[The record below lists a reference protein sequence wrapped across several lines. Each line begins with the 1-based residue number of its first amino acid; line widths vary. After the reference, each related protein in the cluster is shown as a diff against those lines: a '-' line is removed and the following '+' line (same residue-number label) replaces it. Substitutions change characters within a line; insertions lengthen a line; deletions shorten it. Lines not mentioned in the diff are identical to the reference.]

1 MQAPWTSTITHFGAS
16 FDTITMSSS
25 TNTTEFMKA
34 DKQPTLNVLML
45 HHSQNEAEPLLNELR
60 NRGQAT
66 RSHFVASLDEL
77 EKMSQDQG
85 FDLACIHLGAENV
98 DPKAAFE
105 HLNQQSRDLPLIGL
119 TDELSQQQ
127 IAQGIAL
134 GAEDV
139 VCQEFTDHFVH
150 AVLRSYQQL
159 LVRRRRRQLE
169 QMLTE
174 SERRCQLL
182 LDGSRDAIAY
192 VHEGMHIYANEAYR
206 ELFGYD
212 DMEDLFSMPIV
223 DLLRTDP
230 PEDLKAQL
238 KKVSSGEKVMFDA
251 VGEHES
257 GETFDA
263 QLEISQA
270 SFEGETCIQVVIQN
284 SAVDAD
290 ALQAKV
296 REMASYDVHTN
307 LHNRAYFDQRLI
319 EVTGA
324 VARSGKEHTLTFIQL
339 ANFNDIKDN
348 VGIAGADLLLA
359 DVADIL
365 RDAFDEAVVVARF
378 LDDVFTVICETPLS
392 EARQR
397 TEQLLQRVSD
407 HLFEVNNQTIQVDL
421 HAGLC
426 SINETSG
433 TGTQVITQA
442 HEACML
448 AIREK
453 APLRIWEPGASSAEE
468 NTITKQVREA
478 LENDKLRMLFQPIL
492 NLRQGSEENYEVL
505 LRMQGESDQLI
516 EPQQF
521 LDAADVADLAG
532 QMDRW
537 VFQRAVV
544 ELARHRRDR
553 GTSTRAFIHLTAAS
567 IQDPTFLPWANK
579 ILRHARLPGDAI
591 IFQVSERVAQNYLK
605 MMKAFSKGLGVLH
618 AGLAIGRF
626 GHAEQHDG
634 LFKHLSVDFVKVDP
648 DFVRD
653 LDRTANQERLTEL
666 LNRIHQTDA
675 ASIVPHIESAAIL
688 GNLWQLGVRYV
699 QGYYLQAPTESMS
712 FDFEDD
718 E

>member
-1 MQAPWTSTITHFGAS
+1 MTHCGAS
-16 FDTITMSSS
+16 SDTIISSIPK
-25 TNTTEFMKA
+25 NTTEFMKA
-34 DKQPTLNVLML
+34 EKQPTLNVLML

-77 EKMSQDQG
+77 EKVSQEQG

-98 DPKAAFE
+98 DPTAAFE

-119 TDELSQQQ
+119 TDELSQQDVEH
-127 IAQGIAL
+127 GLAL

-139 VCQEFTDHFVH
+139 VCQVSTDHFVH
-150 AVLRSYQQL
+150 SVLRSYQQL

-212 DMEDLFSMPIV
+212 DMEELFSMPIM
-223 DLLRTDP
+223 DLLRTEP
-230 PEDLKAQL
+230 PDELKAQL
-238 KKVSSGEKVMFDA
+238 KKVSTGEKAIFEA
-251 VGEHES
+251 VGKHES

-263 QLEISQA
+263 RLDISQA
-270 SFEGETCIQVVIQN
+270 SYEGEACIQIVIRKL
-284 SAVDAD
+284 AVDAD

-307 LHNRAYFDQRLI
+307 LHNRAYFDERLI

-324 VARSGKEHTLTFIQL
+324 VARGGSEHTLTFIQL
-339 ANFNDIKDN
+339 ANFNDIKDS

-359 DVADIL
+359 DVAEIL
-365 RDAFDEAVVVARF
+365 RDTYDEAVVVARF
-378 LDDVFTVICETPLS
+378 LDDVFTVICDTPLTD
-392 EARQR
+392 ARQR
-397 TEQLLQRVSD
+397 SEQMLKRITD
-407 HLFEVNNQTIQVDL
+407 HLFEVNNQTIQVAL

-433 TGTQVITQA
+433 TGTQIITQA

-468 NTITKQVREA
+468 NTITKQLREA
-478 LENDKLRMLFQPIL
+478 LEHDKLRVLFQPIL

-505 LRMQGESDQLI
+505 VRMQGESDQLI

-532 QMDRW
+532 EMDRW
-537 VFQRAVV
+537 VFQRAVT

-553 GTSTRAFIHLTAAS
+553 GASTRVFIHLTAAS
-567 IQDPTFLPWANK
+567 VQDPTFLPWANK
-579 ILRHARLPGDAI
+579 VLRQARLPGDAV
-591 IFQVSERVAQNYLK
+591 IFQISERVAQNYLK
-605 MMKAFSKGLGVLH
+605 MVKAFSKGLNVLH
-618 AGLAIGRF
+618 SGLAIGRF
-626 GHAEQHDG
+626 GHAEQHDV

-648 DFVRD
+648 DFARD

-666 LNRIHQTDA
+666 LSRIHETDA

-699 QGYYLQAPTESMS
+699 QGYYLQAPAESMS
-712 FDFEDD
+712 FQFEDD